1 MNIAEAIKRCA
12 EEAVETKIPCDVII
26 GEVLSVDPI
35 KIRAGSLTL
44 DGETVI
50 LADVLREKK
59 AEVRFAAEERTIIIN
74 EGLKTGDRVVIIRGR
89 GGGIYVA
96 LAVIGGTEDAS

>member
-44 DGETVI
+44 DGDTVI
-50 LADVLREKK
+50 LADALREKK
-59 AEVRFAAEERTIIIN
+59 VSVRFSGVERTIVIN
-74 EGLKTGDRVVIIRGR
+74 EGLKTGDSVVIMRGR
-89 GGGIYVA
+89 GGGIYAA
-96 LAVIGGTEDAS
+96 LAVTGGTEDAS

>member
-26 GEVLSVDPI
+26 GEVLSVSPI
-35 KIRAGSLTL
+35 RIRAGSLTL
-44 DGETVI
+44 DGDTVI
-50 LADVLREKK
+50 LADALLEKK

-74 EGLKTGDRVVIIRGR
+74 EGLKPGDRVVILRGS
-89 GGGIYVA
+89 GGGIYAV
-96 LAVIGGTEDAS
+96 LAVIGGTKDAS